1 MKYKKHLLL
10 TSLWVLI
17 TSYNY
22 TQERP
27 PEQIN
32 KDFLSHYHI
41 IERTILAGKLILIPT
56 VLSILVY
63 TQHKS
68 IYNTVKN
75 YPISS
80 MIASYSA
87 VSFISDT
94 FVKYKQIAQALQLL
108 QTSKKI
114 YRYILYAIGIK
125 NTMIQ
130 LSKKSIE
137 FSFCEEDFCKTITSY
152 IPLSFTELE
161 QLTFDLLHKTS
172 SSIENLHLI
181 IESNLDETIYILS
194 KEHITIDQLLQIYQ
208 DDTEIYPYLEKFH
221 QNPTKYYHET
231 ILHLNT
237 LIKNHLQYILTQ

>member
-1 MKYKKHLLL
+1 MW
-10 TSLWVLI
+10 TII
-17 TSYNY
+17 TSHSY
-22 TQERP
+22 TKEIFPQQP
-27 PEQIN
+27 N
-32 KDFLSHYHI
+32 KNFLSGHT
-41 IERTILAGKLILIPT
+41 IEKTMITGKLAIVSTIL
-56 VLSILVY
+56 SIIVY

-68 IYNTVKN
+68 IYNTIKN

-80 MIASYSA
+80 IIASYCIA
-87 VSFISDT
+87 SFISDT
-94 FVKYKQIAQALQLL
+94 FIKYKQIAQALQLL

-125 NTMIQ
+125 NTMMQ
-130 LSKKSIE
+130 LSKKSID

-161 QLTFDLLHKTS
+161 QLTFELLHKTS
-172 SSIENLHLI
+172 NTIENLHLM

-208 DDTEIYPYLEKFH
+208 DDIEIYPYLEKFH
-221 QNPTKYYHET
+221 QNPTKYYYET